1 MNGLYLKNFDPSKIR
16 NSQSVQDE
24 MKRLQTTKLQYTMQ
38 PLDKLSSEKW
48 IKICHINVRSLLPHL
63 HDLIASQQVMTCDV
77 ISVSET
83 WLKQSIPNKA
93 VHIPGFN
100 FYRRDRYECYKNHNC
115 KDNCQ
120 MCNSKGGVG
129 IYMRK
134 EVQAQYTTTSIVQVE

>member
-1 MNGLYLKNFDPSKIR
+1 
-16 NSQSVQDE
+16 
-24 MKRLQTTKLQYTMQ
+24 MQ

-134 EVQAQYTTTSIVQVE
+134 EVQANILPQYCAEGIECLFIDFVRNGQKVTTGVI